1 MRTTILA
8 LFAVVLLCACD
19 DDAPERPSAMDGIP
33 FCGFSFRWWDND
45 EPNNEAR
52 ECFIS
57 AIEDGH
63 AEIVLADWNSSGMV
77 ATRLVGSPNAIQ
89 GVRASL
95 DPSAQNPE
103 QRHSFVECG
112 TTPPTRPED
121 LDTLTC
127 TETATSSPRYQP
139 GADDQFCGLSQIR
152 HSLETVHRAAREC
165 LLAAFGNGGSAFLI
179 ETGLTVEGDPIG
191 ELIHVGDGAV
201 SVYMEAHDQL
211 GYEGR
216 FRYQCDALAPHERGV
231 FTTVGCS
238 DPVAVD

>member
-1 MRTTILA
+1 MRTTVLA

-19 DDAPERPSAMDGIP
+19 DSAPERPTTMDGVP
-33 FCGFSFRWWDND
+33 FCGFSFHWWDND

-57 AIEDGH
+57 GIKDGH
-63 AEIVLADWNSSGMV
+63 AEILLADWNRSGMV
-77 ATRLVGSPNAIQ
+77 ATRLVGSPHAIQ
-89 GVRASL
+89 GVRAFL
-95 DPSAQNPE
+95 GPSAQEPE

-112 TTPPTRPED
+112 TNTPTRRAD
-121 LDTLTC
+121 LDELRC

-139 GADDQFCGLSQIR
+139 GVENQFCGVSQVR
-152 HSLETVHRAAREC
+152 SSLETVHRAAREC
-165 LLAAFGNGGSAFLI
+165 LLDAFEDGGSAFMI
-179 ETGLTVEGDPIG
+179 ETSLTVEGDPIG

-216 FRYQCDALAPHERGV
+216 FRYRCDALAPHERGV